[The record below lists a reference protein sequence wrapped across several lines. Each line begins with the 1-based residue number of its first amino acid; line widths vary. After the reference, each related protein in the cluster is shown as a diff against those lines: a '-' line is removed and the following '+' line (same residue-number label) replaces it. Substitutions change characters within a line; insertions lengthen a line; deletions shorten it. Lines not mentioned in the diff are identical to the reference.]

1 MIISHKYKYVFVG
14 LPLAASTAISKEL
27 CEQYDGKAILAKHS
41 IYQDFLKI
49 ATEEEKKYRVIAC
62 ARNPLDISVSYY
74 TKMINDSSGNFSN
87 NKLLRKN
94 GGHLKMRDYKLS
106 KILRENNSSYSD
118 FLSRYYRFPFDNWL
132 SITAPYCSFIIRFE
146 NLQEDFENALKH
158 CDISPKRKLPI
169 VNKTKKK
176 VNFESFYN
184 EDNSELS
191 FSIFG
196 PYMLKHSMAF
206 PEMWKE
212 KRVSSYNLFLFKL
225 FGFIRRIYWTKKSY
239 RNTNAQKIYKDL
251 LDKHQ

>member
-1 MIISHKYKYVFVG
+1 M
-14 LPLAASTAISKEL
+14 
-27 CEQYDGKAILAKHS
+27 
-41 IYQDFLKI
+41 
-49 ATEEEKKYRVIAC
+49 
-62 ARNPLDISVSYY
+62 
-74 TKMINDSSGNFSN
+74 
-87 NKLLRKN
+87 
-94 GGHLKMRDYKLS
+94 S

-146 NLQEDFENALKH
+146 NLQEDFEDALKH

-169 VNKTKKK
+169 INKTKKK

-206 PEMWKE
+206 PEMWKG